1 MTSASA
7 NVMLGLIA
15 QTSIH
20 AGTGS
25 AVGAVDLPIQREG
38 HSGWPCIFGASVK
51 GAIRAKGVK
60 TLKPESEEFN
70 AIFGSSTNEN
80 AHAGAISVGDARL
93 LLLPVRSLTSAF
105 KWVTCPAVLERFK
118 RDYALLGQTLTFDVP
133 NVTGL
138 QQALWCQAK
147 GNLFLE
153 EYRFDVEASA
163 KELSPVIIALAALV
177 AREYFTKHL
186 EAQLVIVSND
196 MFTYLANQATPV
208 NAHIAIKDDG
218 TKTVTKG
225 ALWYEEIL
233 PPETV
238 LYVPLMIQASRR
250 NNKFL
255 TATEILELLKTK
267 VFTGTTV
274 WLQLGGNET
283 VGMGWCQVKLNHVK
297 AEG

>member
-51 GAIRAKGVK
+51 GAIRAKGVN

-70 AIFGSSTNEN
+70 AIFGSATNEN

-133 NVTGL
+133 NVTGM
-138 QQALWCQAK
+138 QQALWCQAD
-147 GNLFLE
+147 GHLFLE
-153 EYRFDVEASA
+153 EYRLEAKAIEKKLCS
-163 KELSPVIIALAALV
+163 VINALAALV
-177 AREYFTKHL
+177 DRKDFINHL

-218 TKTVTKG
+218 SKTVTKG
-225 ALWYEEIL
+225 ALWYEETL

>member
-1 MTSASA
+1 MTSA

-51 GAIRAKGVK
+51 GAIRAKAYH
-60 TLKPESEEFN
+60 TLKPFEPETFL
-70 AIFGSSTNEN
+70 AIFGDSNAN
-80 AHAGAISVGDARL
+80 DAHAGSMSVGDARL

-105 KWVTCPAVLERFK
+105 KWVTCPAVLQRLK
-118 RDYALLGQTLTFDVP
+118 RDYQLLGQSLDLNVP
-133 NVTGL
+133 TIDGDT
-138 QQALWCQAK
+138 QALWMQAD
-147 GNLFLE
+147 NALFLE
-153 EYRFDVEASA
+153 EYRFAA
-163 KELSPVIIALAALV
+163 KKYNLDKIADSIANLL
-177 AREYFTKHL
+177 AREDFAKSL
-186 EAQLVIVSND
+186 KEQLVIVSDD

-218 TKTVTKG
+218 SKTVATG
-225 ALWYEEIL
+225 ALWYEETL

-238 LYVPLMIQASRR
+238 LYVPMMIQASRR
-250 NNKFL
+250 NKVFMQPV
-255 TATEILELLKTK
+255 EILETLKST
-267 VFTGTTV
+267 VFAGASQ

-283 VGMGWCQVKLNHVK
+283 VGMGWCQVKLNPIK
-297 AEG
+297 TGA